1 MPTIIIFFTPSRT
14 KKNGITSMKKTSDIW
29 PMVILP
35 AALTT
40 PISFRK
46 RFVKL

>member
-1 MPTIIIFFTPSRT
+1 M
-14 KKNGITSMKKTSDIW
+14 TSMKKNSDIC

-35 AALTT
+35 AAFTT

-46 RFVKL
+46 ALVKL

>member
-1 MPTIIIFFTPSRT
+1 M
-14 KKNGITSMKKTSDIW
+14 TSMKKTSDIC

-35 AALTT
+35 AAFTI
-40 PISFRK
+40 PFSFRK

>member
-1 MPTIIIFFTPSRT
+1 MPTSIIFFTPRRT
-14 KKNGITSMKKTSDIW
+14 KKKGITSMKKTSDIW

-35 AALTT
+35 AAFTT
-40 PISFRK
+40 PCSFRN